1 MDNNFYRAS
10 LLSFEEEALKELQK
24 EIISLLS
31 DKISDKKKEAD
42 LVLKQKS
49 FQAKLKKIYQNLSF
63 WEKTLIARH
72 PDRPHFS
79 DYSKTIFDDFIELHG
94 DRYFGDD
101 RAILGGLAKLGDH
114 SVMLVGHEK
123 GREQDRI
130 RHNFGMA
137 NPEGYRKAL
146 RLFHLANKYRIPI
159 ITLIDTPGAYPGI
172 GAEERG
178 QSEAIA
184 KNLQAMFALE
194 VPVISVIIGEGGSG
208 GALGIAVGNHI
219 AMLEYSIY
227 SVISPE
233 SCASILWRDAGKK
246 EEAANAL
253 KNDSTY
259 ALKNRVI
266 DEIIKEPFG
275 GAQRDALGM
284 SNNFKKSLLK
294 TLKSFEKI
302 KTREIIS
309 AREKKFAH
317 MGV

>member
-1 MDNNFYRAS
+1 MDNNFYQAS
-10 LLSFEEEALKELQK
+10 LLSFEEEALKELRK
-24 EIISLLS
+24 EIIPLLS

-42 LVLKQKS
+42 LIVKQKS

-79 DYSKTIFDDFIELHG
+79 DYSKTVFDDFIELHG

-101 RAILGGLAKLGDH
+101 RAILGGLAKLGSH

-130 RHNFGMA
+130 KHNFGMA

-146 RLFHLANKYRIPI
+146 RLFHLANKYQIPI

-275 GAQRDALGM
+275 GAQRDTLGM